1 MKDKE
6 DRIFKDLMY
15 TQKAYFTGEQIFP
28 VWESIYA
35 LIVSGLFVTYFTAT
49 SLGFLEKLILSFIG
63 LFISFGWFCLVS
75 RNHLY
80 SLARHER
87 MKELEKAI
95 QDEILSGTTAAESD
109 MKPFS
114 LIQYQETYIS
124 EREKLWNKAKT
135 WFIRKVLPLLLSF
148 IWLVL
153 IIYTITC
160 WLSQP

>member
-1 MKDKE
+1 MNKNE
-6 DRIFKDLMY
+6 ERIYKDLMY

-49 SLGFLEKLILSFIG
+49 SLGFLEQLILSFIG

-80 SLARHER
+80 SLARRER

-95 QDEILSGTTAAESD
+95 QDEILGGIEAVESD

-124 EREKLWNKAKT
+124 EREKLWNKVKT
-135 WFIRKVLPLLLSF
+135 WCIRKILPLLLSF
-148 IWLVL
+148 IWFVL
-153 IIYTITC
+153 IIYTVVC
-160 WLSQP
+160 WLN